1 MRAAQLF
8 VEAANGRLLVAV
20 HCGAQSTWDTVELA
34 AHAAEL
40 GVAGVAVMPPPYF
53 TLDESELF
61 AHLAA
66 AARACDPTAFY
77 VYEFAA
83 RSGYAVPPAVL
94 ERLRDAAPNF
104 RGLKVSDTPWESFRP
119 YLIEGLDI
127 FVGPESLLP
136 QGLAGGAV
144 GAVSAL
150 ASAFPEL
157 VAAAVRGPADADLGP
172 VRAALERFPFQA
184 AAKFVVARRGVPL
197 AAGRSPAVAH
207 ADGRGAE
214 GARALAR
221 IVVAGS
227 GSVGACIAYHL
238 ALLGAT
244 DVVLAERGQ
253 IASGSTGKAMGG
265 VRQQFSTAAEVRL
278 AQESIAFFE
287 ELGVEW
293 FQQVGYLF
301 VATTAE
307 GRDELEARRELQAK
321 LGVPVTRVDPSSVP
335 GLRTDD
341 ILAAVFCP
349 TDGVADPPAL
359 TREVVRRA
367 VELGVELRE
376 HTDARGLERDILV
389 IAAGAYSGEFGVDLP
404 IRPLARQLLETE
416 PIADLPDD
424 LPMVIEAETG
434 FHFRRRDDCLRIA
447 MTDAVPRWGFEQIVD
462 ETVFGDRLER
472 LAHRYPS
479 AGETRIARA
488 WAGLYDMTPDAH
500 PIIGP
505 VGDDLYAACGFSGHG
520 FMQSPAVGRAVA
532 EELLHGESAL
542 DLTPYR
548 LTRFAEGT
556 AFPEE
561 LVL

>member
-1 MRAAQLF
+1 M
-8 VEAANGRLLVAV
+8 
-20 HCGAQSTWDTVELA
+20 
-34 AHAAEL
+34 
-40 GVAGVAVMPPPYF
+40 
-53 TLDESELF
+53 
-61 AHLAA
+61 
-66 AARACDPTAFY
+66 
-77 VYEFAA
+77 
-83 RSGYAVPPAVL
+83 
-94 ERLRDAAPNF
+94 
-104 RGLKVSDTPWESFRP
+104 
-119 YLIEGLDI
+119 
-127 FVGPESLLP
+127 
-136 QGLAGGAV
+136 
-144 GAVSAL
+144 
-150 ASAFPEL
+150 
-157 VAAAVRGPADADLGP
+157 
-172 VRAALERFPFQA
+172 
-184 AAKFVVARRGVPL
+184 
-197 AAGRSPAVAH
+197 
-207 ADGRGAE
+207 
-214 GARALAR
+214 AR

-244 DVVLAERGQ
+244 DVVLAERGR

-278 AQESIAFFE
+278 AHESIVFFE
-287 ELGVEW
+287 ELGAEW

-321 LGVPVTRVDPSSVP
+321 LGVPVARVDPSSVP

-376 HTDARGLERDILV
+376 HTDARGLEHDVLV

-416 PIADLPDD
+416 AIANLPDD

-462 ETVFGDRLER
+462 ETVFADRLER

-505 VGDDLYAACGFSGHG
+505 VGNGLYAACGFSGHG

-542 DLTPYR
+542 DLAPYR